1 VTVMYL
7 SLHSREHIDSGS
19 FCFIMTEYSDIQ
31 FIQLVRVLEELKDEQ
46 AALHSHRMGKTLA
59 WNHETGTV
67 MLTVRKSLS
76 VAVNVKVETTLLWKK
91 YMDGRKLI
99 HNRFY
104 FEEGKQ
110 TDEVH
115 VRNETDVSCMSREM
129 RYLNWLRLNLFKEPR
144 RMALAMG
151 AHSRL
156 GADSQLLTLDGNVL
170 TLIGMLL

>member
-1 VTVMYL
+1 MYL
-7 SLHSREHIDSGS
+7 SLHTREHIDSSS
-19 FCFIMTEYSDIQ
+19 FCFIMTEHSDIL
-31 FIQLVRVLEELKDEQ
+31 FIQLSNVLKDLRDEQ
-46 AALHSHRMGKTLA
+46 AALHSHGMGKTLA
-59 WNHETGTV
+59 WNHETGKV

-91 YMDGRKLI
+91 YMDGRKHI
-99 HNRFY
+99 CNRFY

-115 VRNETDVSCMSREM
+115 VRNSDDVICVSMEM
-129 RYLNWLRLNLFKEPR
+129 RYLNGLRLDLFKEPR

-156 GADSQLLTLDGNVL
+156 GADSQLLALDGNVL
-170 TLIGMLL
+170 NLIGMLL

>member
-1 VTVMYL
+1 MYL

-31 FIQLVRVLEELKDEQ
+31 YIQLVRVLEELKDEQ

-59 WNHETGTV
+59 WNDETGTV

-76 VAVNVKVETTLLWKK
+76 VAVNVKVETTLLWKQ

-110 TDEVH
+110 TDEVP
-115 VRNETDVSCMSREM
+115 VRNETDVSCMSWEM

-156 GADSQLLTLDGNVL
+156 GAESQLLALDGNVL
-170 TLIGMLL
+170 NLIGMLL

>member
-1 VTVMYL
+1 
-7 SLHSREHIDSGS
+7 
-19 FCFIMTEYSDIQ
+19 MTEYSDIQ

-76 VAVNVKVETTLLWKK
+76 VAVNVKVETTLLWKE

-110 TDEVH
+110 TDEVA

-129 RYLNWLRLNLFKEPR
+129 RYLNELRLDLLDLFKEPR

-156 GADSQLLTLDGNVL
+156 GADSQLLALDGNVL
-170 TLIGMLL
+170 NLIGMLL

>member
-1 VTVMYL
+1 
-7 SLHSREHIDSGS
+7 
-19 FCFIMTEYSDIQ
+19 MTEYSDIQ

-115 VRNETDVSCMSREM
+115 VRNSADVSCMSREM
-129 RYLNWLRLNLFKEPR
+129 RYLNELRLDLLDLFKESR

-156 GADSQLLTLDGNVL
+156 GADSQLLALDGNVL
-170 TLIGMLL
+170 NLIGMLL